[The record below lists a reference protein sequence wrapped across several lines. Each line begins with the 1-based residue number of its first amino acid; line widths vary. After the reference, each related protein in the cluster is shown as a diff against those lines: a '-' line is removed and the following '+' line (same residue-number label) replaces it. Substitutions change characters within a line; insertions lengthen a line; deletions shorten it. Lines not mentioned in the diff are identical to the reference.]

1 MIGIP
6 MNHVFIRDS
15 IVELLRF
22 LGCLV
27 GGYVAFIVG
36 MLCGGFC
43 SADFFATPLTGG
55 CGLPFI
61 VPLLL
66 GGMGGVLAYRQGIFK
81 SKLVPSVRF
90 AVATLLI
97 IVLPMA
103 LIPLIRFIFNPA
115 ARWGDFEIVLRLV
128 AGATFIGTIDGA
140 FGGVLGSL
148 LWRTKTNEQSSF
160 YNN

>member
-1 MIGIP
+1 MCGR
-6 MNHVFIRDS
+6 FIKDA
-15 IVELLRF
+15 IFELLRF

-36 MLCGGFC
+36 MFCGGFC
-43 SADFFATPLTGG
+43 AAPLSATPLKGV

-61 VPLLL
+61 VPMIF
-66 GGMGGVLAYRQGIFK
+66 GGLGGVLAYRQGIFK
-81 SKLVPSVRF
+81 SELLPAVRL

-97 IVLPMA
+97 IVLPVA
-103 LIPLIRFIFNPA
+103 LIPMFRLVTTLQ

-128 AGATFIGTIDGA
+128 GGATVIGIINGA

-148 LWRTKTNEQSSF
+148 LWRKETKGPGF
-160 YNN
+160 D